1 MTTLPDLSGH
11 APLLQERDLDRIAA
25 LAHNLLLEVASL
37 SERVA
42 ALEARLDGAPPP
54 TREQVAARVAALID
68 RAVDG

>member
-11 APLLQERDLDRIAA
+11 APLLQERDIDRIAA

-42 ALEARLDGAPPP
+42 ALEARLEGAPAP
-54 TREQVAARVAALID
+54 TRAQVAERVAALVE
-68 RAVDG
+68 RAVEG

>member
-11 APLLQERDLDRIAA
+11 APLLQERDIDRIAA

-42 ALEARLDGAPPP
+42 ALEARLEGRPPP
-54 TREQVAARVAALID
+54 TRDEVAARVAALID
-68 RAVDG
+68 RAMDG

>member
-1 MTTLPDLSGH
+1 MTTLPDLSAH

-42 ALEARLDGAPPP
+42 ALEARLEGRPAP
-54 TREQVAARVAALID
+54 TREEVAARVAALVD
-68 RAVDG
+68 RAVEG

>member
-42 ALEARLDGAPPP
+42 ALEARLEGAPAP

-68 RAVDG
+68 RAVEG

>member
-42 ALEARLDGAPPP
+42 ALEARLDGRPVPS
-54 TREQVAARVAALID
+54 REEVAARVAALVD
-68 RAVDG
+68 RALDG